1 MNPGPPARWRQL
13 ALPTVAVLAAHL
25 ALLQPGVQRLAP
37 QRSAQESVR
46 FVTRSI
52 APPAPAPA
60 PAPTFAPASAIQEVP
75 PPPPAPRRVAAPA
88 KAREPPAP
96 PPPSAPAAPLNAPIT
111 TWPSAILHYA
121 LSVRSRGVTLEGSA
135 RLDWLQDAGRYEAQ
149 LALALPGVRER
160 VQQSRGEIGAEG
172 LVPERFSDRLRSEQA
187 THFDRMSGRV
197 VFSNNQPQVDW
208 VAGMQDRLSVL
219 LQLAMLAAAQPAR
232 FTPGTDVVLPT
243 ATTRE
248 ADEWIFHVRGEE
260 DLDLPGGAVRALKLE
275 RLPRREYD
283 QRLELWLSPGQAY
296 APVRLRLTN
305 PDGGWVDQRWS
316 STDRP

>member
-13 ALPTVAVLAAHL
+13 ALLTVAVLAVHA
-25 ALLQPGVQRLAP
+25 ALLQPGVRTLAP
-37 QRSAQESVR
+37 QRPAQESMP
-46 FVTRSI
+46 FVTRSL
-52 APPAPAPA
+52 APPAPRQVELAPPVQELRAPA
-60 PAPTFAPASAIQEVP
+60 PV
-75 PPPPAPRRVAAPA
+75 APRRIAAPT
-88 KAREPPAP
+88 KAREPPSPRAAAAL
-96 PPPSAPAAPLNAPIT
+96 PSIPLTAPIT
-111 TWPSAILHYA
+111 AWPSAILHYE
-121 LSVRSRGVTLEGSA
+121 LTVRSRGLTSEGTA
-135 RLDWLQDAGRYEAQ
+135 RLEWQKDGNRYEAQ
-149 LALALPGVRER
+149 LALALPGLRER

-187 THFDRMSGRV
+187 THFDRASGRV

-219 LQLAMLAAAQPAR
+219 LQLAMLAAAQPTR
-232 FTPGTDVVLPT
+232 FTPGTQVVLPT

-248 ADEWIFHVRGEE
+248 ADEWVFHVRGEE

-316 STDRP
+316 STDRR